1 MLKKTLL
8 KYKQSVYRKP
18 GHVLSGAPSCKNWWC
33 YNSGSGDISTQLH
46 GSGRARLD
54 YGICYGS
61 SRSANK
67 VTVYLNDVEIS
78 KVVGGS
84 VLNTSHVI
92 EFEFNNLDTLKIEES
107 GVSAFQFNNFSVI
120 GCKGKY
126 SRLSDK
132 QGSSLIVTYLRFCH
146 HFLVDFIIDLTP
158 FALQVI
164 KVCKADLSK
173 RWMYLIE
180 KLKI

>member
-1 MLKKTLL
+1 MHKKTLL

-18 GHVLSGAPSCKNWWC
+18 GHVLSGVPSCKNWWC
-33 YNSGSGDISTQLH
+33 YSDENSGSGDISTELH

-61 SRSANK
+61 SRTENK

-78 KVVGGS
+78 NVVGGS

-92 EFEFNNLDTLKIEES
+92 EFDFNNLDTLKIEES
-107 GVSAFQFNNFSVI
+107 GVSVFQFNNFSVI

-126 SRLSDK
+126 SRLSNK
-132 QGSSLIVTYLRFCH
+132 QGSSLIVIS
-146 HFLVDFIIDLTP
+146 DFAIISL
-158 FALQVI
+158 FIL
-164 KVCKADLSK
+164 L
-173 RWMYLIE
+173 LI
-180 KLKI
+180 

>member
-18 GHVLSGAPSCKNWWC
+18 GHVLSAAPSCKNWWC
-33 YNSGSGDISTQLH
+33 HKGNGDLGAISTQLH
-46 GSGRARLD
+46 GSGHARLD

-61 SRSANK
+61 SSTENK

-92 EFEFNNLDTLKIEES
+92 EFDFNNLDTLKIEES
-107 GVSAFQFNNFSVI
+107 GVSVFQFNNFSVI

-126 SRLSDK
+126 CHLSNK
-132 QGSSLIVTYLRFCH
+132 QGFSLIVISDFATISSLIL
-146 HFLVDFIIDLTP
+146 L
-158 FALQVI
+158 
-164 KVCKADLSK
+164 
-173 RWMYLIE
+173 LI
-180 KLKI
+180 

>member
-61 SRSANK
+61 SSTENK

-84 VLNTSHVI
+84 VLNTSNVI
-92 EFEFNNLDTLKIEES
+92 EFDFNNLDTLKIEES
-107 GVSAFQFNNFSVI
+107 GVSVFQFNNFSVI

-126 SRLSDK
+126 CHLSNK
-132 QGSSLIVTYLRFCH
+132 QGFSLIVISDFATISSLIL
-146 HFLVDFIIDLTP
+146 L
-158 FALQVI
+158 
-164 KVCKADLSK
+164 
-173 RWMYLIE
+173 LI
-180 KLKI
+180 LHILYYR